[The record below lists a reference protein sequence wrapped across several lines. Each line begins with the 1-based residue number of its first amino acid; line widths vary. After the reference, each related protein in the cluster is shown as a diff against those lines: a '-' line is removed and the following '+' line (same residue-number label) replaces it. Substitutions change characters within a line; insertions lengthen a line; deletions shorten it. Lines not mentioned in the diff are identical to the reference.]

1 MEARELASKQT
12 GLELSPAMLEGFVS
26 AKVLVEA
33 LRIASPK
40 LTRAK
45 IIDALNSMRK
55 FDVGGLEVSYS
66 PTDHSGLDYVDLSII
81 GNDGRFKR

>member
-1 MEARELASKQT
+1 
-12 GLELSPAMLEGFVS
+12 
-26 AKVLVEA
+26 

-40 LTRAK
+40 LTRTK